1 VRKYQVVDVSEA
13 QLEDMVRQSPDLI
26 EDGLA
31 FVDHQAATER
41 GPLDVLL
48 VDSGNALA
56 VAELKVVEDDSMLV
70 QGIDYY
76 DYLSRNLDRYAR
88 AYKKHKIDPTQEPR
102 LILIAP
108 SFSVNLLGRIKWLNL
123 PVSLYTYQCIRLDGA
138 SDIMP
143 VYREVSPPGAPE
155 RIEAYS
161 LEDRFTYITDPAV
174 QKLARALVTEMQ
186 GWDPKNLHADP
197 IKYSVSIKVGGRLLA
212 YLEPRRKY
220 FHISMYD
227 EDRDWASWEISTAK
241 DVDKVRRIIRMNYD
255 KLKGEDT

>member
-1 VRKYQVVDVSEA
+1 VHKYKVVSVSET
-13 QLEDMVRQSPDLI
+13 QLEDMVRQSPELI

-31 FVDHQAATER
+31 FVDHQAATDR

-70 QGIDYY
+70 QGLDYY
-76 DYLSRNLDRYAR
+76 DYLSRNLDRYAQ
-88 AYKKHKIDPTQEPR
+88 AYKKHKIDPAQEPR

-108 SFSVNLLGRIKWLNL
+108 SFSVSLLARIKWLSL
-123 PVSLYTYQCIRLDGA
+123 PVSLYTYQCIRLEGD
-138 SDIMP
+138 SDVTP
-143 VYREVSPPGAPE
+143 VYKEVSAPGAPE

-161 LEDRFTYITDPAV
+161 LEDRLTYITDPAV
-174 QKLARALVTEMQ
+174 QKLARDLVAEMQ
-186 GWDPKNLHADP
+186 GWDPKNLHVDA

-227 EDRDWASWEISTAK
+227 EDREWASWEISTVK
-241 DVDKVRRIIRMNYD
+241 DVAEVRPVIRMNYE
-255 KLKGEDT
+255 KLKGGDS